1 MFLNGSL
8 PLAAIPC
15 DTNRDMNMPVS
26 DSVERSENG
35 SATVAARKRGPP
47 KGSGGRPTTP
57 LAEREGRYV
66 FARLEAEAQKL
77 SKERGLSEF
86 RAYEEI
92 ARLMRADIVPAPGGI
107 TRVGPLGFSVV
118 PADYREPKGKDKAKH
133 ADRKAEYYRYGN
145 PDRALADDLRR
156 TMRAFRQRRDSVWFL
171 AMVAAWRLC
180 IDGEV
185 EKTEEARRLAESVGE
200 HAYFDA
206 EMLPDMHWWRA
217 IRNLRENAGAAP
229 LIFRPITFLPRTVA

>member
-1 MFLNGSL
+1 M
-8 PLAAIPC
+8 
-15 DTNRDMNMPVS
+15 RNMERS
-26 DSVERSENG
+26 DSSPESVVETAPEI
-35 SATVAARKRGPP
+35 VAPGPKKRGPA

-57 LAEREGRYV
+57 LAERYV
-66 FARLEAEAQKL
+66 FARLEAQAQKRA
-77 SKERGLSEF
+77 KEGGLSEF
-86 RAYEEI
+86 QAYEEI
-92 ARLMRADIVPAPGGI
+92 ARLLRADIVPAPGGI

-156 TMRAFRQRRDSVWFL
+156 TMRNLRQGRDSVWFL

-180 IDGEV
+180 LDGEV

-229 LIFRPITFLPRTVA
+229 QIIRPNTFLPRTAP

>member
-1 MFLNGSL
+1 MM
-8 PLAAIPC
+8 
-15 DTNRDMNMPVS
+15 RNMERS
-26 DSVERSENG
+26 DSIPESVVE
-35 SATVAARKRGPP
+35 AAKEKTAAAAPKKRGPA

-66 FARLEAEAQKL
+66 FARLEAEAQKRA
-77 SKERGLSEF
+77 KEGGLSEF

-92 ARLMRADIVPAPGGI
+92 ARLLRADIVPAPGGI

-145 PDRALADDLRR
+145 PARALADDLRR
-156 TMRAFRQRRDSVWFL
+156 TMRAFRQGRDSVWFL

-180 IDGEV
+180 LDGEV
-185 EKTEEARRLAESVGE
+185 EKTEEARRLVESVGE

-217 IRNLRENAGAAP
+217 IRNVRETAGAAP
-229 LIFRPITFLPRTVA
+229 LILRPITFLPRTAA

>member
-1 MFLNGSL
+1 M
-8 PLAAIPC
+8 AAPEL
-15 DTNRDMNMPVS
+15 TA
-26 DSVERSENG
+26 G
-35 SATVAARKRGPP
+35 ATPKKRGPA

-66 FARLEAEAQKL
+66 FARLEAEAQKRQ
-77 SKERGLSEF
+77 EGGPSEF

-92 ARLMRADIVPAPGGI
+92 ARLLRADIVRAPGGI

-118 PADYREPKGKDKAKH
+118 PADYREPRGKDKAKH

-156 TMRAFRQRRDSVWFL
+156 TMRSFRRGRNSVWFL

-180 IDGEV
+180 LEGEV
-185 EKTEEARRLAESVGE
+185 EKTEEARLLAELVGE
-200 HAYFDA
+200 QAYFDA

-229 LIFRPITFLPRTVA
+229 LIIRPDTFLPRTVP